1 MALTFQ
7 AERFSDV
14 VEEAQPLLERHHAE
28 IGNYRDCIPLSPNYA
43 KYAAL
48 EAAGQILVVTARAND
63 VLVGYAD
70 FIVDT
75 GLHYST
81 VLWPEN
87 DILWVAPEYRGR
99 TVGVRLIATAEKFLK
114 DRGAVVLHFRSK
126 TNHPALGRLLV
137 RLGYRPVET
146 VYAKMLQRPE

>member
-7 AERFSDV
+7 VERFSDV
-14 VEEAQPLLERHHAE
+14 IEDAQPLLVRHHAE
-28 IGNYRDCIPLSPNYA
+28 IANYRACIPLSPDYA
-43 KYAAL
+43 KYAVM
-48 EAAGQILVVTARAND
+48 EAAGKLLVVTARND
-63 VLVGYAD
+63 GIMVGYAD
-70 FIVDT
+70 FIMDSA
-75 GLHYST
+75 LHYST

-99 TVGVRLIATAEKFLK
+99 MAGVRLIGLAEKTLK
-114 DRGAVVLHFRSK
+114 ARGAVMLHFRSK
-126 TNHPALGRLLV
+126 TSHPALGRLLV